1 MADEPKQLT
10 DPEERE
16 EQLTRAPKSGP
27 EDAAPR
33 VELSPGTG
41 GATRIDVADT
51 AVVRPGKPDEDVED
65 AGSGD

>member
-16 EQLTRAPKSGP
+16 EQLTRAPKSDP

-33 VELSPGTG
+33 VELSTGTG

-51 AVVRPGKPDEDVED
+51 AVVRPGKPDEEGED
-65 AGSGD
+65 AASDG

>member
-16 EQLTRAPKSGP
+16 EQLTRAPKSDP

-33 VELSPGTG
+33 VELSSGTG
-41 GATRIDVADT
+41 AATRIDVAGT
-51 AVVRPGKPDEDVED
+51 AAVRPGKPDEEVED
-65 AGSGD
+65 AASDG

>member
-1 MADEPKQLT
+1 MVDEPKQLT

-33 VELSPGTG
+33 VELSTGTG

-51 AVVRPGKPDEDVED
+51 AVVRPGKPDAEVED
-65 AGSGD
+65 AASDG